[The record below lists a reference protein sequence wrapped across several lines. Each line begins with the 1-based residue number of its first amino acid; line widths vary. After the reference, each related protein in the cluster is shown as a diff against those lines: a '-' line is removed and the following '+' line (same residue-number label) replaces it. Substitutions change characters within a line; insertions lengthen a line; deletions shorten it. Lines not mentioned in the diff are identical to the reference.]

1 MKMKKTG
8 SFVAV
13 AAALAL
19 FSCTEKK
26 ADSVRLFNGTDLTGW
41 VLYMQD
47 STLNPQQEFVVR
59 DSVIA
64 LSGPFGY
71 VRTDKAYSNYKLNA
85 QWRWPDSATNS
96 GIFVNIQQDGIWP
109 DCYKCQLWNGRAGDL
124 INSGGADC
132 AEYRA
137 DSTLMIVTKMNASNE
152 KPVGE
157 WNSAEVI
164 CDDSTVTVYI
174 NGELQNRITGVS
186 NNKGYIGLQSEGGP
200 IEFRR
205 VELTPLE

>member
-109 DCYKCQLWNGRAGDL
+109 DCYECQLWNGRAGDL

-174 NGELQNRITGVS
+174 NGEL
-186 NNKGYIGLQSEGGP
+186 
-200 IEFRR
+200 
-205 VELTPLE
+205 

>member
-1 MKMKKTG
+1 MKKTG

-109 DCYKCQLWNGRAGDL
+109 DCYECQLWAGHAGDVNDAGDSQSDEFRR
-124 INSGGADC
+124 IGA
-132 AEYRA
+132 A
-137 DSTLMIVTKMNASNE
+137 TVPKLQPASE
-152 KPVGE
+152 KPAGE
-157 WNSAEVI
+157 WNDVEIV
-164 CDDSTVTVYI
+164 CDGNAMTIFI
-174 NGELQNRITGVS
+174 NGVLQNKLTRM
-186 NNKGYIGLQSEGGP
+186 NNDRGYIALEGEGSP
-200 IEFRR
+200 ILFRNIE
-205 VELTPLE
+205 VAPLKRKR

>member
-109 DCYKCQLWNGRAGDL
+109 DCYECQLWNGRAGDL
-124 INSGGADC
+124 INSG
-132 AEYRA
+132 
-137 DSTLMIVTKMNASNE
+137 
-152 KPVGE
+152 
-157 WNSAEVI
+157 

>member
-85 QWRWPDSATNS
+85 QWRWPD
-96 GIFVNIQQDGIWP
+96 QQRDFRQHPAGRYLARLLRVPVVERPRRRP
-109 DCYKCQLWNGRAGDL
+109 DQFGRSRLRRIPGRFDADDRDQNERIERKAGRGVEQRRGDL
-124 INSGGADC
+124 
-132 AEYRA
+132 
-137 DSTLMIVTKMNASNE
+137 
-152 KPVGE
+152 
-157 WNSAEVI
+157 
-164 CDDSTVTVYI
+164 
-174 NGELQNRITGVS
+174 
-186 NNKGYIGLQSEGGP
+186 
-200 IEFRR
+200 RR
-205 VELTPLE
+205 

>member
-71 VRTDKAYSNYKLNA
+71 IRTDKAYSNYKLNA

-96 GIFVNIQQDGIWP
+96 GF
-109 DCYKCQLWNGRAGDL
+109 
-124 INSGGADC
+124 S
-132 AEYRA
+132 
-137 DSTLMIVTKMNASNE
+137 STS
-152 KPVGE
+152 
-157 WNSAEVI
+157 SR
-164 CDDSTVTVYI
+164 TV
-174 NGELQNRITGVS
+174 S
-186 NNKGYIGLQSEGGP
+186 GP
-200 IEFRR
+200 IA
-205 VELTPLE
+205 TSASCGTAAPAT